1 MYYFTSD
8 LHFGSHKTLE
18 RENRPFNSNEEF
30 YNFIIHDFCKCNSED
45 IIYIVGDYVNH
56 SDKNK
61 IDMNTISRPYRRK
74 QTLSILAKEFCL

>member
-8 LHFGSHKTLE
+8 LHFGSHRTLE

-45 IIYIVGDYVNH
+45 IIYI
-56 SDKNK
+56 
-61 IDMNTISRPYRRK
+61 
-74 QTLSILAKEFCL
+74 